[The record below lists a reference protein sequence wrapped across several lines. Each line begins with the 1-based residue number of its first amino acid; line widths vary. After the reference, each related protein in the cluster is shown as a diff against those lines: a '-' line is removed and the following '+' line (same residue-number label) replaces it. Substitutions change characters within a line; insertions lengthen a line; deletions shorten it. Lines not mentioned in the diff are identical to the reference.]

1 MWALKKNDPAD
12 QEQDFPSYKEF
23 PDTLLL
29 VVKVSHQEL

>member
-12 QEQDFPSYKEF
+12 QEQDFPPYKEF